1 MSMFGQTDSAKV
13 LRPLKASAEDYIKL
27 LNRNGYEAFTFDI
40 SSLTD
45 GQYNITFK
53 IKEYKDGQKIKDD
66 IWGGYA
72 TLRNM
77 TLLSEFPEDDQ
88 KNVKPED
95 MADPDRGI
103 YAMGKK
109 IMIGFTPIVNDSIQ
123 PIWIE
128 VENMGSGGNQL
139 QMLPQYV
146 NNDRINSNRSFQ
158 YYARPFKTGEIA
170 TGKFLPLVLL
180 GSVWYDKDAGVFRFC
195 GEKEINPD
203 MSSQILRYI
212 PHYYVIGI
220 EVNPKKIL

>member
-1 MSMFGQTDSAKV
+1 MFGQTDSAKV

-27 LNRNGYEAFTFDI
+27 LNRSGYEAFTFDI
-40 SSLTD
+40 SPLTD
-45 GQYNITFK
+45 GQYYITFK
-53 IKEYKDGQKIKDD
+53 VKEYKDGQEIKDD

-72 TLRNM
+72 TFRNM

-88 KNVKPED
+88 KNAKPEN
-95 MADPDRGI
+95 MADLDRGI

-123 PIWIE
+123 PVSIE
-128 VENMGSGGNQL
+128 VENMGSRSAQL

-146 NNDRINSNRSFQ
+146 NNESINGNKFFR

-180 GSVWYDKDAGVFRFC
+180 GSMWYDKDLGIFRFC
-195 GEKEINPD
+195 GEKEIDPD
-203 MSSQILRYI
+203 MSSLILRYI

-220 EVNPKKIL
+220 EASPKKIL